1 LVPPHTTG
9 HERGGGKQAQSLSKV
24 VEPTYFTGSPPQAN
38 ELMSDCN
45 GECEQLTPPVVQPRP
60 PAGKAGIALRLKGA
74 GKVRSV
80 CIRTRPAHRPTG
92 LQHRPGGRPGHPVAL
107 LRPLPPRPRLR
118 HLLPP
123 LQGSALPPPIWD
135 PPSTLR
141 RANPAPTFPFRPD
154 IIPPREA
161 PDDTSPGPPS
171 PPEHTNWFSWALES
185 LASAVYAFGFVLM
198 TPQLYINYKVRW
210 RPRTPPPPPPPL
222 LPPCDWLRRRFC
234 SVLIRSPHG
243 IGPLSRTLA
252 PPLSMGYTGGIQ

>member
-1 LVPPHTTG
+1 VRTAHPSSRPAAAPRGQGGHRPPAQ
-9 HERGGGKQAQSLSKV
+9 GGGQGAERVHQD
-24 VEPTYFTGSPPQAN
+24 TACPPAHR
-38 ELMSDCN
+38 
-45 GECEQLTPPVVQPRP
+45 TPAPPGRTPRP
-60 PAGKAGIALRLKGA
+60 PGGSPTPSTPSSSPTPSTPSSTR
-74 GKVRSV
+74 VR
-80 CIRTRPAHRPTG
+80 T
-92 LQHRPGGRPGHPVAL
+92 
-107 LRPLPPRPRLR
+107 
-118 HLLPP
+118 
-123 LQGSALPPPIWD
+123 
-135 PPSTLR
+135 PPSDMGSPLH
-141 RANPAPTFPFRPD
+141 PATGQPRTDVPFRPD